1 MIVRTLITAFL
12 ALAATPALAQPKP
25 DAYQAFRPDPGHVRF
40 ILRDDIPWTGAA
52 GVSQQYL
59 ISGDPAKPGPYVM
72 LLKWWPNHFSRPHF
86 HDQMRYF
93 TVVSGTWWMSSS
105 ATYDPASTYPMPPG
119 TVVVH
124 QANEV
129 HWDGA
134 KDEPAVIM
142 LSGMGPVKT
151 TSVDEHGKPL
161 PVQPKDHP

>member
-1 MIVRTLITAFL
+1 MQRAFAALALL
-12 ALAATPALAQPKP
+12 ALAATPALAQAPQKP
-25 DAYQAFRPDPGHVRF
+25 DPSHVRF
-40 ILRDDIPWTGAA
+40 ILRDDIPWTGTA

-72 LLKWWPNHFSRPHF
+72 LLKWWPNQFSRPHI

-105 ATYDPASTYPMPPG
+105 AIYDPAKTYPMPPG

-124 QANEV
+124 EANQA

-142 LSGMGPVKT
+142 LTGMGPVKT
-151 TSVDEHGKPL
+151 VSVDEHGKPL